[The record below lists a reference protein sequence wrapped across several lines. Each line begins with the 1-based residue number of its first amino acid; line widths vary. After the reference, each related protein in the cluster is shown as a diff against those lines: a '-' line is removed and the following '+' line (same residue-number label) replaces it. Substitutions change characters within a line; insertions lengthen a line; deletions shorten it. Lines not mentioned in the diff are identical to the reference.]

1 MKTHIF
7 KTFRLIALLF
17 ILFHLS
23 SDVHATHII
32 GGDLSY
38 KHISG
43 DQYEITLTLRRDCNL
58 GQVDFDNP
66 ASIGLYS
73 ATTNVFFR
81 EIRIP
86 FVESDTVGNILIADC
101 GFQGSVVCVQTTTY
115 KTIQTLPVIPGGYI
129 IAYQRCCRNGS
140 LNNVINPLES
150 GSTEWVEISERALMQ
165 GNSSPTFKNWPDVYI
180 CANKPLVFDHSASE
194 SDGDSLVYKICTPF
208 DGGTIQFP
216 QPQPPSNPPYNVI
229 QWRNP
234 YTLSDMMGGTPLV
247 INPKTGVITANP
259 NLVGQFLIGVC
270 VEEYRNGV
278 LMATVRRDFQYN
290 VRVCNEPLVADFDAV
305 VNNPCDSLSY
315 VFTNKTNN
323 ASSFEWNFNF
333 PSKEAKYISTLENP
347 LFRFEKAGIYT
358 VRLLVRSSQGACDA
372 TILKEIEVRS
382 GGDFPSLNLTSSAL
396 NLCPGVK
403 ANLLLMTDSIN
414 KYQWS
419 PLEGLDLSNPTNPIF
434 TGGKSADYNVTV
446 TNANNCSSTGTISI
460 VVKPATPI
468 LTIIGNR
475 NVCDSVN
482 LNVSGGNGIFEWSN
496 TSSFNGII
504 SNTSS
509 LKVLISGSSAKYFV
523 RSVGADCGDVTDS
536 VTVINQTIQLTYPEN
551 AVICKGTEKEI
562 LINKLNLSHNLTY
575 TSADPHI
582 VSINGNIITVQSL
595 DSDSSTFILNVR
607 VTNQYNCSQ
616 DISIAF
622 EIISPVKISGDKD
635 ICNDIVSLQATGGN
649 GNFEWSNTR
658 EFTNIISTKAL
669 LETTLKNVSE
679 TFYVRHTSPECK
691 EFIDSV
697 TVTNQSI
704 NITFPANAIL
714 CSGSTKDLIITN
726 NTAAHSLTY
735 TSSDPHIVS
744 INGNTITVQSLEGDG
759 TSFTLGLTIT
769 NQYNCSKNIS
779 IAFEIISPV
788 KISGDKDICND
799 IVSLQATGGNG
810 NFEWSNTREFTNIIS
825 TKALL
830 ETTLKNV
837 SETFY
842 VRHTSPECKEFIDSV
857 TVTNQSINITY
868 PTTGNIC
875 KDGTKDITITNNV
888 SDHALVYTSSDP
900 HVVSILNNVVKI
912 ETLPSD
918 GATFTVNLQ
927 VLNQYNC
934 RKDISI
940 VLQVISPVKISG
952 SNDICDEKV
961 KLTVTG
967 GAGGY
972 QWSNTSDFIQI
983 IGQTNV
989 LEVNLT
995 LLTQTFFVRST
1006 GSACTKNLDSIKVT
1020 NQSIRVNV
1028 PDGGNICKGSTK
1040 EVTIA
1045 NLVPGHNLN
1054 FIWNDP
1060 HVVSSD
1066 GNTLQV
1072 KTLEND
1078 TTTFE
1083 VKGSVTNQYNCTKP
1097 ISILFRIKDQKPV
1110 TFKAELLSCND
1121 FTMCFKTDGTYEGKI
1136 LWNFGS
1142 GLEIDTSTQATP
1154 CFKYNNSGKYQVTL
1168 TNLNAECPFIK
1179 ESAEIT
1185 VPEIGDSI
1193 VTVSIKQDIC
1203 QNSDVCFSITGKYF
1217 GNLKW
1222 DFGNPA
1228 STSNSATSPDPCHTF
1243 TAAGSYIVSLK
1254 SENTVCPFKEVKTNI
1269 TVTPKFVVN
1278 PLANQTVCEGKDA
1291 TLNASSNDSLATYSW
1306 FDATGK
1312 LLGTG
1317 KSLTVN
1323 PMTAMDITLIGLNNK
1338 GCKDSTKVMISTFK
1352 FNYTVDLPKVYCPK
1366 TDYQIKLV
1374 IANPEN
1380 YTYVWTPTDIIVNG
1394 GTTNQPIFMAA
1405 TGKTIKVVITN
1416 KATGCS
1422 ETREI
1427 TPVIEAPLIYSFS
1440 GTLCNDQSST
1450 LNLNITNSSNYT
1462 YVWSPTTAIVSGG
1475 TTNSPVVKVTQ
1486 GQVLKVLVTN
1496 KTTGCAEELS
1506 YTAQV
1511 LPQVTVTF
1519 TEPNIEIKQGASTD
1533 ISVKNPLT
1541 GGTYTWSTGEKGT
1554 SIKVTPFNTTTYTV
1568 TVSDTNGCTGS
1579 GQITVNVRVIP
1590 CSDKDE
1596 YLPNAFT
1603 PNGDGKND
1611 ILYVK
1616 SNAITELEYVI
1627 FNRWGQEMFSTNN
1640 INEGWDGRY
1649 QGREMSPDVYAY
1661 YIKGTCLNGD
1671 KFIKKGNVS
1680 LLR

>member
-1 MKTHIF
+1 M
-7 KTFRLIALLF
+7 
-17 ILFHLS
+17 
-23 SDVHATHII
+23 
-32 GGDLSY
+32 SY

-562 LINKLNLSHNLTY
+562 FINKLNLSHNLTY

-714 CSGSTKDLIITN
+714 CSGSTK
-726 NTAAHSLTY
+726 
-735 TSSDPHIVS
+735 
-744 INGNTITVQSLEGDG
+744 
-759 TSFTLGLTIT
+759 
-769 NQYNCSKNIS
+769 IS
-779 IAFEIISPV
+779 
-788 KISGDKDICND
+788 
-799 IVSLQATGGNG
+799 
-810 NFEWSNTREFTNIIS
+810 
-825 TKALL
+825 
-830 ETTLKNV
+830 
-837 SETFY
+837 
-842 VRHTSPECKEFIDSV
+842 
-857 TVTNQSINITY
+857 
-868 PTTGNIC
+868 
-875 KDGTKDITITNNV
+875 
-888 SDHALVYTSSDP
+888 
-900 HVVSILNNVVKI
+900 
-912 ETLPSD
+912 
-918 GATFTVNLQ
+918 
-927 VLNQYNC
+927 
-934 RKDISI
+934 
-940 VLQVISPVKISG
+940 
-952 SNDICDEKV
+952 
-961 KLTVTG
+961 
-967 GAGGY
+967 
-972 QWSNTSDFIQI
+972 
-983 IGQTNV
+983 
-989 LEVNLT
+989 
-995 LLTQTFFVRST
+995 
-1006 GSACTKNLDSIKVT
+1006 
-1020 NQSIRVNV
+1020 
-1028 PDGGNICKGSTK
+1028 
-1040 EVTIA
+1040 
-1045 NLVPGHNLN
+1045 
-1054 FIWNDP
+1054 
-1060 HVVSSD
+1060 
-1066 GNTLQV
+1066 
-1072 KTLEND
+1072 
-1078 TTTFE
+1078 
-1083 VKGSVTNQYNCTKP
+1083 
-1097 ISILFRIKDQKPV
+1097 
-1110 TFKAELLSCND
+1110 
-1121 FTMCFKTDGTYEGKI
+1121 
-1136 LWNFGS
+1136 
-1142 GLEIDTSTQATP
+1142 
-1154 CFKYNNSGKYQVTL
+1154 
-1168 TNLNAECPFIK
+1168 
-1179 ESAEIT
+1179 
-1185 VPEIGDSI
+1185 
-1193 VTVSIKQDIC
+1193 
-1203 QNSDVCFSITGKYF
+1203 
-1217 GNLKW
+1217 
-1222 DFGNPA
+1222 
-1228 STSNSATSPDPCHTF
+1228 
-1243 TAAGSYIVSLK
+1243 
-1254 SENTVCPFKEVKTNI
+1254 
-1269 TVTPKFVVN
+1269 
-1278 PLANQTVCEGKDA
+1278 
-1291 TLNASSNDSLATYSW
+1291 
-1306 FDATGK
+1306 
-1312 LLGTG
+1312 
-1317 KSLTVN
+1317 
-1323 PMTAMDITLIGLNNK
+1323 
-1338 GCKDSTKVMISTFK
+1338 
-1352 FNYTVDLPKVYCPK
+1352 
-1366 TDYQIKLV
+1366 
-1374 IANPEN
+1374 
-1380 YTYVWTPTDIIVNG
+1380 
-1394 GTTNQPIFMAA
+1394 
-1405 TGKTIKVVITN
+1405 
-1416 KATGCS
+1416 
-1422 ETREI
+1422 
-1427 TPVIEAPLIYSFS
+1427 
-1440 GTLCNDQSST
+1440 
-1450 LNLNITNSSNYT
+1450 
-1462 YVWSPTTAIVSGG
+1462 
-1475 TTNSPVVKVTQ
+1475 
-1486 GQVLKVLVTN
+1486 
-1496 KTTGCAEELS
+1496 
-1506 YTAQV
+1506 
-1511 LPQVTVTF
+1511 
-1519 TEPNIEIKQGASTD
+1519 
-1533 ISVKNPLT
+1533 
-1541 GGTYTWSTGEKGT
+1541 
-1554 SIKVTPFNTTTYTV
+1554 
-1568 TVSDTNGCTGS
+1568 
-1579 GQITVNVRVIP
+1579 
-1590 CSDKDE
+1590 
-1596 YLPNAFT
+1596 
-1603 PNGDGKND
+1603 
-1611 ILYVK
+1611 
-1616 SNAITELEYVI
+1616 
-1627 FNRWGQEMFSTNN
+1627 
-1640 INEGWDGRY
+1640 
-1649 QGREMSPDVYAY
+1649 
-1661 YIKGTCLNGD
+1661 
-1671 KFIKKGNVS
+1671 
-1680 LLR
+1680 